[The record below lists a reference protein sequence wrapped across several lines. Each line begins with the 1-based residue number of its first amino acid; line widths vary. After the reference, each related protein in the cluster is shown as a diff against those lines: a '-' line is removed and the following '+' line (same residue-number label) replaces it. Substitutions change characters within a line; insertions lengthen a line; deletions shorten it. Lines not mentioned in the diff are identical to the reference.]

1 MHVSALVACYSHD
14 TTTNGVDERHASGEA
29 ARLGL
34 LPLFFVPILD
44 TTVVTSRLS
53 PSLSASVN

>member
-1 MHVSALVACYSHD
+1 M
-14 TTTNGVDERHASGEA
+14 NGVDERHASGEA